1 MEVAQKLQWMLNPL
15 GQVVMEKFKMG
26 DNTDPT

>member
-1 MEVAQKLQWMLNPL
+1 MEVAHKLQWMLNPL
-15 GQVVMEKFKMG
+15 DKVVMEKFKMG